1 MKKVL
6 VLLVAGA
13 LLSGF
18 AAYGAGVART
28 AATLAEKR

>member
-6 VLLVAGA
+6 VLLVMGA

-18 AAYGAGVART
+18 AAYGAGVAASRT
-28 AATLAEKR
+28 AEHTVS